1 MKLSINNIGVKMIA
15 IAKKFLFIGLL
26 FPFTVIAQESN
37 QSWLTTETKSM
48 AYNDKIATLSSS
60 SITSVWNEADSETVY
75 PLIEFYCENNS
86 PVIFLSINWKRF
98 VSSFRKTEIGMA
110 IDNNKAEWM
119 SVKVSKGS
127 QITTIDN
134 AQRSKEVID
143 KLLAAT
149 LLKIEIEPYSEPSIF
164 SEYNLK
170 DFPTELNRLIL
181 LCKK

>member
-1 MKLSINNIGVKMIA
+1 
-15 IAKKFLFIGLL
+15 
-26 FPFTVIAQESN
+26 
-37 QSWLTTETKSM
+37 
-48 AYNDKIATLSSS
+48 
-60 SITSVWNEADSETVY
+60 
-75 PLIEFYCENNS
+75 
-86 PVIFLSINWKRF
+86 
-98 VSSFRKTEIGMA
+98 MA

>member
-1 MKLSINNIGVKMIA
+1 MV
-15 IAKKFLFIGLL
+15 
-26 FPFTVIAQESN
+26 
-37 QSWLTTETKSM
+37 
-48 AYNDKIATLSSS
+48 
-60 SITSVWNEADSETVY
+60 
-75 PLIEFYCENNS
+75 
-86 PVIFLSINWKRF
+86 
-98 VSSFRKTEIGMA
+98 

-119 SVKVSKGS
+119 SVKMSKGS

-170 DFPTELNRLIL
+170 GFPTELNRLIL